1 MQASRK
7 HQANSLY
14 DYTLTRQRYRFEINS
29 LREKLNGYFLPYEI
43 HKYAT
48 EFRLRLVCTVYLY
61 VYLYVLS
68 LTLAQEPSEPSP

>member
-14 DYTLTRQRYRFEINS
+14 DYRLTRQRYRFEINS

-48 EFRLRLVCTVYLY
+48 EFRLGCTVYLY
-61 VYLYVLS
+61 VYLFVLS
-68 LTLAQEPSEPSP
+68 LILAQEPSEPSP